1 MGNQAGEETMVMERF
16 DDEIEAQINQDL
28 RLKHRRILLQVCKNK
43 IFLLVKAIVEL
54 KTNPALKLTHRKIL
68 LPDSK
73 SQIFLLVKHQN
84 NNAPLQKPES
94 TTNQVTTVLAA
105 PTHDLLNLQVQPV
118 N

>member
-84 NNAPLQKPES
+84 NIQKKLVWPELDRIL
-94 TTNQVTTVLAA
+94 NQQYPDVMG
-105 PTHDLLNLQVQPV
+105 
-118 N
+118 